1 MSDTFH
7 NKHGP
12 HRSNATRVTAT
23 PRTEHGMADRKTR
36 VPEWMTERWMHR
48 VDAEARK
55 RLKHEVH
62 DVGALRR

>member
-1 MSDTFH
+1 MSNTFH

-23 PRTEHGMADRKTR
+23 PRREDQNTH
-36 VPEWMTERWMHR
+36 VPEWMTERWMHC

-55 RLKHEVH
+55 RLKREVH